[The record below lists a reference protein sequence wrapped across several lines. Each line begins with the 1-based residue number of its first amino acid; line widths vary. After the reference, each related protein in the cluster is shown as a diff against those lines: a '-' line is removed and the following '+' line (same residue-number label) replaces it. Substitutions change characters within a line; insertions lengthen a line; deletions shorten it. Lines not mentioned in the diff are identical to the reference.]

1 MPNLHCNISCT
12 LNQQE
17 FISKLT
23 QLMLL
28 ERIYLSHYQYGKT
41 RYKELTILLPASG
54 TLQISAAKA
63 LIAMVMA
70 DYPEYRFKIFY
81 VQEVRWALKAGSLVF
96 YTTCREE
103 NLLYQSEWAGALV
116 VADVSAKVVLKQARR
131 NFQKDWKKVTNFR
144 DGFHFYFGQ
153 ANYPFAA
160 FMLHQVIELS
170 YHIAEVLLIGR
181 EKASHAIRSHQKL
194 MQAYDPELA
203 EIFKEDEEGDM
214 IMLSLLDDAYLSVRY
229 EQDYVIEKD
238 QLLCILAKADR
249 MEKRIKELYELVVE
263 EFKRDLL

>member
-1 MPNLHCNISCT
+1 MSNLHFNISCT
-12 LNQQE
+12 LNQHE

-23 QLMLL
+23 QFMLV
-28 ERIYLSHYQYGKT
+28 ERIYLSHFQYGQI

-54 TLQISAAKA
+54 TMQIATAKA
-63 LIAMVMA
+63 LIGMVMA
-70 DYPEYRFKIFY
+70 DYPEYRFKVFY
-81 VQEVRWALKAGSLVF
+81 VQEVRWALKAGSMVF
-96 YTTCREE
+96 YTTCRKE
-103 NLLYQSEWAGALV
+103 NLLYQSERAGALM
-116 VADVSAKVVLKQARR
+116 VADVSAKVLLKQAKR
-131 NFQKDWKKVTNFR
+131 NFQKDWKKVINFR
-144 DGFHFYFGQ
+144 EGFYFYFGQ
-153 ANYPFAA
+153 ENYPFAA

-214 IMLSLLDDAYLSVRY
+214 IMLNLLDDAYLSVRY

-263 EFKRDLL
+263 DFKRDLL